1 MRKGKIIELE
11 KNKKTIFKGELGWGC
26 KKLAFDDM
34 KKTNSDFDD
43 LEYIFNSDGVGFLT
57 DADFDINEM
66 SVTNCYNLV

>member
-1 MRKGKIIELE
+1 MRKGKIMELE
-11 KNKKTIFKGELGWGC
+11 KNKKTIFKGELGWGT
-26 KKLAFDDM
+26 KGLAFTDM

-66 SVTNCYNLV
+66 NVTNCYNLV